1 MQMNIL
7 SRLFSSTRL
16 WTTNIR
22 STGLGAGLKTSA
34 AGGEPAG
41 TLPVKPKRPVNA
53 YIRFLQSI
61 RPELKTKN
69 PKASPTEISKLAA
82 VQWQVLDLAN
92 KTKLEEEYKK
102 EQAIWLEQN
111 AKYLSQLTD
120 EQKEEIR
127 QNRVEKSEVKAKRE
141 HRKRVKEL
149 GKPKRPLN
157 GFLLYCQDQKPK
169 NLNREENRS
178 QIKSL
183 SEQWSKLSEA
193 QKEPYQRRAVDA
205 VAKYREDMLKWEEKM
220 IAQDN
225 MDVVRRKN
233 VLIPAPSK
241 DVAPPTKSSKGTTR
255 RQ

>member
-1 MQMNIL
+1 MQMNVL

-22 STGLGAGLKTSA
+22 STGLCSGLKTSA
-34 AGGEPAG
+34 AGGEPSN
-41 TLPVKPKRPVNA
+41 LPVRPKRPVNA
-53 YIRFLQSI
+53 YIRFLQNI
-61 RPELKTKN
+61 RPALKTKN

-82 VQWQVLDLAN
+82 AQWQVLDLAN
-92 KTKLEEEYKK
+92 KNKLEEEFKK
-102 EQAIWLEQN
+102 EQAIWLQQN

-120 EQKEEIR
+120 EQKDEIR
-127 QNRVEKSEVKAKRE
+127 QTRVEKGEEKAKRE
-141 HRKRVKEL
+141 HRKRVKDL

-169 NLNREENRS
+169 NLTRDENRS

-193 QKEPYQRRAVDA
+193 QKEPYQRRSADA

-220 IAQDN
+220 IAEDN

-233 VLIPAPSK
+233 VLIPAPPK
-241 DVAPPTKSSKGTTR
+241 DIAPPTKSSKAPTR

>member
-1 MQMNIL
+1 MQVNIL
-7 SRLFSSTRL
+7 SRLLSSTRL
-16 WTTNIR
+16 WTTNVR
-22 STGLGAGLKTSA
+22 SVGLKTTAA
-34 AGGEPAG
+34 AGEP

-61 RPELKTKN
+61 RPALKSKN

-82 VQWQVLDLAN
+82 AQWQVLDLAN

-102 EQAIWLEQN
+102 EQAIWLQQN

-127 QNRVEKSEVKAKRE
+127 QSRVEKSEEKAKRE
-141 HRKRVKEL
+141 YRKRVKDL

-157 GFLLYCQDQKPK
+157 GFLLYCQEQKPK
-169 NLNREENRS
+169 NLTRDENRS

-183 SEQWSKLSEA
+183 SEQWSKLSET
-193 QKEPYQRRAVDA
+193 QKEPYQRRAADA
-205 VAKYREDMLKWEEKM
+205 VAKYRQDMLKWEEKM

-233 VLIPAPSK
+233 VLIPAPAK
-241 DVAPPTKSSKGTTR
+241 DVAPPTRSSKTSTPR

>member
-1 MQMNIL
+1 MQMNVL

-16 WTTNIR
+16 WTSNI
-22 STGLGAGLKTSA
+22 SSIGLKTSA
-34 AGGEPAG
+34 GDAA
-41 TLPVKPKRPVNA
+41 TLPVRPKRPVNA

-61 RPELKTKN
+61 RPALKTKN

-82 VQWQVLDLAN
+82 AQWQVLDLAN
-92 KTKLEEEYKK
+92 KSKLEVEYKK
-102 EQAIWLEQN
+102 DQAVWLQQN

-120 EQKEEIR
+120 EQKAEIR
-127 QNRVEKSEVKAKRE
+127 QTRVEKSEEKAKRE
-141 HRKRVKEL
+141 YRKRVKDL

-169 NLNREENRS
+169 NLSRDENRS

-183 SEQWSKLSEA
+183 SIEWANLNET
-193 QKEPYQRRAVDA
+193 QKEPYQRRAAEA
-205 VAKYREDMLKWEEKM
+205 VAKYREDMLQWEEKM

-233 VLIPAPSK
+233 VLIPAPAK
-241 DVAPPTKSSKGTTR
+241 DVAPPTKSGKAASSR